1 MMLLSCAPIFVWL
14 EVHVVLVLVIHIIV
28 RLLNPAILLIAALH
42 FFASVYMLPF
52 FFFTINS
59 ISLNHTLKGI
69 INLLI
74 RVTSNSQYILDQI

>member
-1 MMLLSCAPIFVWL
+1 MMFLSCAPIFVWL
-14 EVHVVLVLVIHIIV
+14 EVHVVLVIYIIV

-42 FFASVYMLPF
+42 LFASVYMLPF
-52 FFFTINS
+52 LFFTINS

-74 RVTSNSQYILDQI
+74 RATSNSQYILDQI